1 MAAACVQPTGSLLP
15 GSAYRNCVPLCR
27 EKTAPWA
34 SPPSFPIVF
43 HFPCAA
49 ARRRRPVVCLT
60 ARPWG
65 CVSKSVPTACGPA
78 FHPGFSVTKQAQ
90 NTQESRRGNTCCVK
104 GCALC
109 WSYRF
114 ARADVNNVLGLCC
127 ENTLLPLSPSSG
139 EPAGLA
145 RCETRRPAGFPCFG
159 VSLGIRGNSRQRCSR
174 LLLRVIQQ
182 NCSFC
187 DFALHVSNRWHGV
200 APHGFGFDATNSS
213 FLMRRGPAAPRKLDG
228 LQEGISNAG
237 PLLHRS
243 ELRYKRGMRL
253 CTVVYGTD
261 SRKPEC

>member
-49 ARRRRPVVCLT
+49 ARRRSPVVCLT

-187 DFALHVSNRWHGV
+187 DFAIHVSNRWHGV
-200 APHGFGFDATNSS
+200 PPWVRF
-213 FLMRRGPAAPRKLDG
+213 
-228 LQEGISNAG
+228 
-237 PLLHRS
+237 
-243 ELRYKRGMRL
+243 
-253 CTVVYGTD
+253 
-261 SRKPEC
+261 

>member
-1 MAAACVQPTGSLLP
+1 MGKPAIVSDRLP
-15 GSAYRNCVPLCR
+15 FPVRRSETPASGRLPHR
-27 EKTAPWA
+27 TAM
-34 SPPSFPIVF
+34 
-43 HFPCAA
+43 
-49 ARRRRPVVCLT
+49 
-60 ARPWG
+60 G

-145 RCETRRPAGFPCFG
+145 RCEARRPAGFPCFG
-159 VSLGIRGNSRQRCSR
+159 GSLGIRGNSRQRCSR

-187 DFALHVSNRWHGV
+187 DFAIHVSNRWHGV
-200 APHGFGFDATNSS
+200 PPWVRF
-213 FLMRRGPAAPRKLDG
+213 
-228 LQEGISNAG
+228 
-237 PLLHRS
+237 
-243 ELRYKRGMRL
+243 
-253 CTVVYGTD
+253 
-261 SRKPEC
+261 